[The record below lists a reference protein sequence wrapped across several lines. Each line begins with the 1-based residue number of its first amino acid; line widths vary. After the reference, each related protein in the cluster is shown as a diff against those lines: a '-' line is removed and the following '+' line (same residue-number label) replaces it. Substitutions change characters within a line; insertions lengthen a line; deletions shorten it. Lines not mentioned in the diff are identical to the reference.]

1 MIGEQELWITEEL
14 IFGHIERLK
23 DNKAAGTDELGS
35 SFIKRLAGSL
45 ALPLMMLFRKS
56 METGEVPEQW
66 REANVT
72 AIFKKKGSRCEPGNY
87 RPVSLTSQI
96 GKIFE
101 RLLRDRI
108 VSFLEE
114 NGKLRDSQHGFRAKR
129 SCLTNLLEFFDTVRD
144 YVDQGVPVD
153 TVYLDFQKAFD
164 KVSHGKLV
172 VKMRRVGLDERMVR
186 WIGNWLS
193 DRRQRVVINGVVS
206 GWERVE
212 SGVPQGSVLGP
223 VLFIIFI
230 DDIEENVVSKILKF
244 ADDTKLIARVGTL
257 QEVER
262 LREDLRKLFL

>member
-1 MIGEQELWITEEL
+1 MRHIGQ
-14 IFGHIERLK
+14 LK
-23 DNKAAGTDELGS
+23 DNKAAGTDKLGS

-101 RLLRDRI
+101 RLIRDKI
-108 VSFLEE
+108 VKFLEE
-114 NGKLRDSQHGFRAKR
+114 NNKLKDSQHGFRARR

-164 KVSHGKLV
+164 KVSHVKLV
-172 VKMRRVGLDERMVR
+172 VKMRRAGLER
-186 WIGNWLS
+186 G
-193 DRRQRVVINGVVS
+193 
-206 GWERVE
+206 
-212 SGVPQGSVLGP
+212 
-223 VLFIIFI
+223 
-230 DDIEENVVSKILKF
+230 
-244 ADDTKLIARVGTL
+244 
-257 QEVER
+257 
-262 LREDLRKLFL
+262 